1 MGAVQGLQS
10 VALLEP
16 TTVLKVSAGNTTKH
30 TLSVMFWVLWVAPWT
45 HSTEEEHRDKAR
57 SPDRCLLNKD
67 HGTQQVQST
76 HGSCSLAQRRLVQCA
91 IGCM

>member
-1 MGAVQGLQS
+1 LGNVQGLQS

-16 TTVLKVSAGNTTKH
+16 TTVLKVSTGNTTKH

-57 SPDRCLLNKD
+57 
-67 HGTQQVQST
+67 
-76 HGSCSLAQRRLVQCA
+76 
-91 IGCM
+91 